1 MQKIVHHM
9 LENEI
14 KGKGYH
20 HLKLADV
27 GVTDT
32 YIMKEHYSGVKY
44 LPTGIQKF
52 QERMK
57 PNAYS
62 SAWLLIV

>member
-20 HLKLADV
+20 LLKLADV

-32 YIMKEHYSGVKY
+32 YFMKEYDSGVKY
-44 LPTGIQKF
+44 LLESK
-52 QERMK
+52 
-57 PNAYS
+57 S
-62 SAWLLIV
+62 SKRG